1 MVNYLTTR
9 IKLLIAMLAIIL
21 LFSVAQAED
30 KEDEM
35 TGSQGWY
42 AGVEAGM
49 PFGFSTFSSFGHDKT
64 RLGWDAGVSAQEQ
77 LCMGKRHQTGSHPLE
92 R

>member
-1 MVNYLTTR
+1 MVNYLTTQ

-21 LFSVAQAED
+21 PFSVAQAED

-42 AGVEAGM
+42 AGV
-49 PFGFSTFSSFGHDKT
+49 
-64 RLGWDAGVSAQEQ
+64 SAQEQ
-77 LCMGKRHQTGSHPLE
+77 LCMGKRHQTGSHLLE

>member
-1 MVNYLTTR
+1 MVNYLTTQ

-21 LFSVAQAED
+21 PFSVAQAED

-42 AGVEAGM
+42 AGV
-49 PFGFSTFSSFGHDKT
+49 
-64 RLGWDAGVSAQEQ
+64 SAQEQ
-77 LCMGKRHQTGSHPLE
+77 LCMGKRYQTGSHPLE